1 MDRSLLSPMRAM
13 KGALT
18 LYWGELLIG
27 GEAADCADSDL
38 NLGSVGGWAVLQVL
52 S

>member
-1 MDRSLLSPMRAM
+1 MDRSRLSPMRAM
-13 KGALT
+13 KGALM
-18 LYWGELLIG
+18 LYWGELLIR
-27 GEAADCADSDL
+27 GEAADCADL